1 MFKKLYYGF
10 EVHARKTCIC
20 IINCKGKII
29 FCEDVKTTGSD
40 FIKVLQ
46 KYNARKK
53 VVIVEESSMTYWVCQ
68 IVKDFADKVIPCDPK
83 HNAWIFK
90 DNKKGD
96 RIDAY
101 KLAELC
107 RLGQLKEIYHPET
120 DERAEFKELYIQYCR
135 YVKDV
140 VRIKNRIKNHHLKHG
155 FVIDGSS
162 IYNLNNKERYINMF
176 SSKHRQNILKALY
189 SKLEVHLE
197 TKDRIEKEL
206 IAMGR
211 LFPEVKLL
219 RSIKGVGPICSCGFV
234 AIIQSPFRFE
244 SKQTLWYYASLAIV
258 SKTSAGK
265 PLGYE

>member
-1 MFKKLYYGF
+1 
-10 EVHARKTCIC
+10 
-20 IINCKGKII
+20 
-29 FCEDVKTTGSD
+29 
-40 FIKVLQ
+40 
-46 KYNARKK
+46 
-53 VVIVEESSMTYWVCQ
+53 
-68 IVKDFADKVIPCDPK
+68 
-83 HNAWIFK
+83 
-90 DNKKGD
+90 
-96 RIDAY
+96 
-101 KLAELC
+101 
-107 RLGQLKEIYHPET
+107 
-120 DERAEFKELYIQYCR
+120 
-135 YVKDV
+135 
-140 VRIKNRIKNHHLKHG
+140 
-155 FVIDGSS
+155 
-162 IYNLNNKERYINMF
+162 MF

-265 PLGYE
+265 PLGYERLNRDGNPLLKDISYKIFRGVMNSKKSTGIRKIYEDSLQRTRNSTHSRLTTQRKILWIMLTLWKKGEKYKEI